1 MSDAL
6 PQIIWTRYFLE
17 AQGYGV
23 KDSVVFQDNQSAIL
37 LEQNGKASSG
47 RRTRHINIRNFFV
60 KDRIGSG
67 DMRVTYC
74 PTEDMVADFFTK
86 PLQGAAFIRFRNFL
100 LNVDSLDDSSENL
113 RSVLGKLSTGT
124 DKLDKPGDPKDKS
137 DKGTSDVAI
146 LTDGGGGERTIDIE
160 VNREEVNEKD
170 HVE

>member
-47 RRTRHINIRNFFV
+47 RSTRHINIWNFFV

-74 PTEDMVADFFTK
+74 PTEDMVTDFFTK
-86 PLQGAAFIRFRNFL
+86 PLQGVAFIRFRNFL
-100 LNVDSLDDSSENL
+100 LNVDSSDDSSENL
-113 RSVLGKLSTGT
+113 RSVLGELGTDT
-124 DKLDKPGDPKDKS
+124 DKLDKPGDPKDQS
-137 DKGTSDVAI
+137 DEGTYDVAVP
-146 LTDGGGGERTIDIE
+146 TDGGGGERTIDIK

-170 HVE
+170 HVV